1 MVLERSLAAFLVALS
16 ERLPHVVLANI
27 SVLLPLLDVD
37 CYPIRQAIVESIG
50 QLLAAEGRQLPSGAH
65 AAQPEGEE
73 PQEDVVQSNPGT
85 FTLAAAT
92 KTDLLPGLYGIELA

>member
-1 MVLERSLAAFLVALS
+1 MALS

-37 CYPIRQAIVESIG
+37 CYPLRQAIVESIG
-50 QLLAAEGRQLPSGAH
+50 QLLAAEGRPLPSGAH
-65 AAQPEGEE
+65 LAQVEGDE
-73 PQEDVVQSNPGT
+73 QEVVVQGHGET

-92 KTDLLPGLYGIELA
+92 KTDLRPGPNSIC